1 MKTAIL
7 SFLLLSLLCL
17 SQADSSFSKIEQA
30 IADFEA
36 KIQPLLAEAEALLVN
51 ASGTEAADHMQKIIQ
66 SLQTVKT
73 EGLALINS
81 IKKSGLS
88 KFVAAILQAS
98 IGGVDKVI
106 AQLKDLL
113 PQVKQAAQAHQD
125 QIDSIVANAAKPK
138 PLKASFNNLIDTV
151 KDISSQTQAIAKTCF
166 QAFINNVPSR
176 YLV

>member
-1 MKTAIL
+1 M
-7 SFLLLSLLCL
+7 
-17 SQADSSFSKIEQA
+17 
-30 IADFEA
+30 
-36 KIQPLLAEAEALLVN
+36 
-51 ASGTEAADHMQKIIQ
+51 
-66 SLQTVKT
+66 
-73 EGLALINS
+73 INS

-106 AQLKDLL
+106 VQLKDLL